1 MILHKAFGK
10 GRIVN
15 TDSKYIQIE
24 FPEKNRTMKFNF
36 EYAITKNIIKKTLVF
51 SAVTL
56 NCGSFFLFINMF
68 GIIEL

>member
-36 EYAITKNIIKKTLVF
+36 EYSITKNIIKKL
-51 SAVTL
+51 
-56 NCGSFFLFINMF
+56 
-68 GIIEL
+68 